1 MANKNPFTSEVKTL
15 KSVLTSSSKTANAR
29 FKRGDYNLTE
39 EKKIKNLLK
48 KARLTL
54 GMIPRV

>member
-1 MANKNPFTSEVKTL
+1 MANKNPFTSEVKML
-15 KSVLTSSSKTANAR
+15 KSVITASTKTANAR

-39 EKKIKNLLK
+39 EKKIKSLLK

-54 GMIPRV
+54 GQIPRV